1 MKKTVKTPRNSE
13 VSRRRS
19 FLKGAA
25 ITTAAVG
32 SGALAANALAEQ
44 ADTEKTE
51 TAKQGYQE
59 SDHVKEYYR
68 LARF

>member
-1 MKKTVKTPRNSE
+1 MKKSVKTSRQSE
-13 VSRRRS
+13 ASGRRS

-32 SGALAANALAEQ
+32 SGALAAETLAEQ
-44 ADTEKTE
+44 TDADKSPVT
-51 TAKQGYQE
+51 KQGYRE
-59 SDHVKEYYR
+59 SEHVKEYYR

>member
-1 MKKTVKTPRNSE
+1 MKKTANKRRESD
-13 VSRRRS
+13 VSQRRS

-32 SGALAANALAEQ
+32 SGALAAEALAEQ
-44 ADTEKTE
+44 TDAENTE
-51 TAKQGYQE
+51 AVSQGYQE

>member
-1 MKKTVKTPRNSE
+1 MKKVENMERPESDAE
-13 VSRRRS
+13 RRS

-32 SGALAANALAEQ
+32 SGAFASNTLASE
-44 ADTEKTE
+44 TEATKSAPT
-51 TAKQGYQE
+51 KLGYQE
-59 SDHVKEYYR
+59 TEHVKEYYR

>member
-1 MKKTVKTPRNSE
+1 MKKTVKTSRQDE
-13 VSRRRS
+13 VSERRS

-32 SGALAANALAEQ
+32 SGALAANALAEP
-44 ADTEKTE
+44 ADAEKKLVTE
-51 TAKQGYQE
+51 QGYQE
-59 SDHVKEYYR
+59 SEHVKEYYR

>member
-1 MKKTVKTPRNSE
+1 MKNTVKTSRQGE
-13 VSRRRS
+13 VSGRRS

-32 SGALAANALAEQ
+32 SGALAADALADK
-44 ADTEKTE
+44 ADAEKNPAT
-51 TAKQGYQE
+51 KQGYQE
-59 SDHVKEYYR
+59 SEHVKEYYR

>member
-1 MKKTVKTPRNSE
+1 MKKTANKRRESD
-13 VSRRRS
+13 VSQRRS

-32 SGALAANALAEQ
+32 SGALAAEALAEQ
-44 ADTEKTE
+44 TDPENTKAVS
-51 TAKQGYQE
+51 QGYQE

>member
-1 MKKTVKTPRNSE
+1 MKKTVKTSRQSE
-13 VSRRRS
+13 ASGRRS

-32 SGALAANALAEQ
+32 SGALAGEALAERTD
-44 ADTEKTE
+44 ADKPPVTT
-51 TAKQGYQE
+51 QGYQE
-59 SDHVKEYYR
+59 SEHVKDYYR